1 MTLLKL
7 FIPNIIYTPILTGI
21 YMLDTSDN
29 INQLQIENRTYGD
42 NLKHKYKFQIAN
54 NFKINIEYMED
65 Y

>member
-1 MTLLKL
+1 
-7 FIPNIIYTPILTGI
+7 
-21 YMLDTSDN
+21 MLDTSDN